1 MTTRITKVVGI
12 LAYGSLINDSGDEIN
27 PLITERIPCITPFNV
42 EYSRKSKSRDYAPTL
57 IPVDIGGAA
66 VNAIILVLN
75 DSISLEEAEN
85 MLWRRETRE
94 LDKDRKYKKKLNPGQ
109 NSVQIKILENF
120 QTVDRVIYTSI
131 GSNLDDNSPNILAAL
146 AIQSILSNAGN
157 AGTDGIRY
165 LLNAKANGITTPF
178 STEYE
183 NNILEH
189 TKTTTLEAAIHK
201 LDSQRISELA
211 RAAEYMFLF
220 DKKERTLQGPA
231 DYNADIYAYYNDSAR
246 LDVGCVR
253 DQLEIWFAKYPQNE
267 KEELKSRVK
276 ATFNPAIFELFIFA
290 LFTELGYSLE
300 IHPEIPGTTKRPDYF
315 AKKGNDV
322 FYIEVKFMTML
333 SQNEQ
338 SLERRKNAVLDAINK
353 IDASNF
359 LLKLED
365 ISFKD
370 SSQPSGKDIIR
381 YFNREIANYS
391 PDDYTERLL
400 QHGFYGMPEI
410 IYEDDKIKI
419 TTKLLPKSPLHR
431 GTNSRS
437 IGAHPS
443 VTQIGNDSE
452 DIIGSLETKATRYG
466 NLNAPYIICLNKQSV
481 GLDLIEVQEALYG
494 SLQISWSDNPN
505 NREEKMEFTG
515 NGFFGS
521 KNNPKFTRVS
531 GVYITNANT
540 ANLATTAEH
549 AFRHNP
555 FAKYPIAFVIDQPIK
570 ELLHIPEDYPLKKLP
585 DLNF

>member
-1 MTTRITKVVGI
+1 METNSIGI
-12 LAYGSLINDSGDEIN
+12 LAYGSLINDPGDEIS
-27 PLITERIPCITPFNV
+27 PLITKKITCITPFNV
-42 EYSRKSKSRDYAPTL
+42 EYARKSKSRDYAPTL
-57 IPVDIGGAA
+57 IPVEMGGAS
-66 VNAIILVLN
+66 VNAVILVLD
-75 DSISLEEAEN
+75 DSVSLEEAEN

-94 LDKDRKYKKKLNPGQ
+94 TDKEKKYKKKLNPGQ

-157 AGTDGIRY
+157 AGADGIRY

-201 LDSQRISELA
+201 LDGQRISELA
-211 RAAEYMFLF
+211 RAAECMFLF

-300 IHPEIPGTTKRPDYF
+300 IHPEIPETTKRPDYF

-400 QHGFYGMPEI
+400 QHGFDGMPEI

-437 IGAHPS
+437 IGAHPT

-452 DIIGSLETKATRYG
+452 DIIGALETKATRYG

-494 SLQISWSDNPN
+494 SLQICWSDNPN

-521 KNNPKFTRVS
+521 KSNPKFTRVS

-555 FAKYPIAFVIDQPIK
+555 YAKHPIAFVINQPIK

>member
-1 MTTRITKVVGI
+1 MQRSKAVGI
-12 LAYGSLINDSGDEIN
+12 LAYGSLINDPGDEIN
-27 PLITERIPCITPFNV
+27 PFITERISCITPFNV

-57 IPVDIGGAA
+57 IPVGIGGAA
-66 VNAIILVLN
+66 VNAVILVLN

-94 LDKDRKYKKKLNPGQ
+94 TDTSKKYKKKLNPGK
-109 NSVQIKILENF
+109 NSVQVKILENF
-120 QTVDRVIYTSI
+120 QTIDKVIYTSI
-131 GSNLDDNSPNILAAL
+131 ASNLDFNSPSILADL
-146 AIQSILSNAGN
+146 AIQSILSSAGN

-178 STEYE
+178 SAEYE

-267 KEELKSRVK
+267 KGELKSRVK
-276 ATFNPAIFELFIFA
+276 ATFHPAIFELFIFA

-353 IDASNF
+353 VDASNF

-365 ISFKD
+365 IAFKD

-400 QHGFYGMPEI
+400 QHGFDGMPEI

-437 IGAHPS
+437 IGAHPT

-452 DIIGSLETKATRYG
+452 DIKGSLESKATRYG

-494 SLQISWSDNPN
+494 SLQISWSDNQN
-505 NREEKMEFTG
+505 NLDEKMEFTG

-555 FAKYPIAFVIDQPIK
+555 FAKYPINLSLSSSVKDIF
-570 ELLHIPEDYPLKKLP
+570 EIPDNYPYSSKTDTK
-585 DLNF
+585 

>member
-1 MTTRITKVVGI
+1 MQRSKAVGI
-12 LAYGSLINDSGDEIN
+12 LAYGSLINDPGDEIN
-27 PLITERIPCITPFNV
+27 PFITERISCITPFNV

-57 IPVDIGGAA
+57 IPVGIGGAA
-66 VNAIILVLN
+66 VNAVILVLN

-94 LDKDRKYKKKLNPGQ
+94 TDTSKKYKKKLNPGK
-109 NSVQIKILENF
+109 NSVQVKILENF
-120 QTVDRVIYTSI
+120 QTIDKVIYTSI
-131 GSNLDDNSPNILAAL
+131 ASNLDFNSPSILADL
-146 AIQSILSNAGN
+146 AIQSILSSAGN

-178 STEYE
+178 SAEYE

-276 ATFNPAIFELFIFA
+276 ATFHPAIFELFIFA

-365 ISFKD
+365 IAFKD

-400 QHGFYGMPEI
+400 QHGFDGMPEI

-437 IGAHPS
+437 IGAHPT

-452 DIIGSLETKATRYG
+452 DIKGSLESKATRYG

-494 SLQISWSDNPN
+494 SLQISWSDNQN
-505 NREEKMEFTG
+505 NRDEKMEFTG

-555 FAKYPIAFVIDQPIK
+555 FAKYPINLSLSSSVKDIF
-570 ELLHIPEDYPLKKLP
+570 EIPDNYPYSSKTDNK
-585 DLNF
+585 

>member
-1 MTTRITKVVGI
+1 MTTQITKAVGI
-12 LAYGSLINDSGDEIN
+12 LAYGSLINDPGDEIN
-27 PLITERIPCITPFNV
+27 PLITERILCITPFNV

-57 IPVDIGGAA
+57 IPVEIGGAT
-66 VNAIILVLN
+66 VNAVVLVLS

-94 LDKDRKYKKKLNPGQ
+94 TDTSKKYKKKLNPGQ
-109 NSVQIKILENF
+109 NSVQVKILENF
-120 QTVDRVIYTSI
+120 QMVDKVIYTSI
-131 GSNLDDNSPNILAAL
+131 ASNLNDNSPSILAAL
-146 AIQSILSNAGN
+146 AIQSILSNAGD
-157 AGTDGIRY
+157 AGTDGVRY
-165 LLNAKANGITTPF
+165 LQNAKANGITTPF
-178 STEYE
+178 SKEYE
-183 NNILEH
+183 KNILEH
-189 TKTTTLEAAIHK
+189 TKTTTLEEAIRK
-201 LDSQRISELA
+201 LDNQRTSELT
-211 RAAEYMFLF
+211 RSAEYMFLF

-246 LDVGCVR
+246 IDVGHVR
-253 DQLEIWFAKYPQNE
+253 DQLETWFAKYPQTE

-290 LFTELGYSLE
+290 LFIELGYSLE
-300 IHPEIPGTTKRPDYF
+300 IHPEIAGTNKRPDYL
-315 AKKGNDV
+315 AKKGNDL

-370 SSQPSGKDIIR
+370 NSQPSGKDIIR
-381 YFNREIANYS
+381 YLNKQIAIYS
-391 PDDYTERLL
+391 PDDYTESLL
-400 QHGFYGMPEI
+400 QHGFDSMPEI
-410 IYEDDKIKI
+410 VYEDDKIKI

-437 IGAHPS
+437 IGAHPT

-452 DIIGSLETKATRYG
+452 NIKGSLETKATRYG
-466 NLNAPYIICLNKQSV
+466 NLNTPYIICLNKQSV

-494 SLQISWSDNPN
+494 SLQTSWSDNPN
-505 NREEKMEFTG
+505 NRQEKMEFTG

-521 KNNPKFTRVS
+521 KSNPKFTRVS

-555 FAKYPIAFVIDQPIK
+555 FAKYPINLSISHSVKNIFK
-570 ELLHIPEDYPLKKLP
+570 IPDNYPYSS
-585 DLNF
+585 NFDTK

>member
-1 MTTRITKVVGI
+1 MQRSKAVGI
-12 LAYGSLINDSGDEIN
+12 LAYGSLINDPGDEIN
-27 PLITERIPCITPFNV
+27 PFITERISCITPFNV

-57 IPVDIGGAA
+57 IPVGIGGAA
-66 VNAIILVLN
+66 VNAVILVLN

-94 LDKDRKYKKKLNPGQ
+94 TDTSKKYKKKLNPGK
-109 NSVQIKILENF
+109 NSVQVKILENF
-120 QTVDRVIYTSI
+120 QTIDKVIYTSI
-131 GSNLDDNSPNILAAL
+131 ASNLDFNLPSILADL
-146 AIQSILSNAGN
+146 AIQSILSSAGN

-178 STEYE
+178 SAEYE

-276 ATFNPAIFELFIFA
+276 ATFHPAIFELFIFA

-365 ISFKD
+365 IAFKD

-400 QHGFYGMPEI
+400 QHGFDGMPEI

-437 IGAHPS
+437 IGAHPT

-452 DIIGSLETKATRYG
+452 DIKGSLESKATRYG

-494 SLQISWSDNPN
+494 SLQISWSDNQN
-505 NREEKMEFTG
+505 NRDEKMEFTG

-555 FAKYPIAFVIDQPIK
+555 FAKYPINLSLSSSVKDIF
-570 ELLHIPEDYPLKKLP
+570 EIPDNYPYSSKTDNK
-585 DLNF
+585 